1 MTYEPPT
8 IYALESVGTV
18 ITSDGMTY
26 PMLREGA
33 YDSSN
38 GVHLSDIESD
48 GDWFNNLSDADRRTF
63 FRVFNLWMLR
73 RDRVR
78 RDNPSVDKTK
88 ETR

>member
-1 MTYEPPT
+1 PGRDTIQGDDMTYEPPT

-38 GVHLSDIESD
+38 GVH
-48 GDWFNNLSDADRRTF
+48 
-63 FRVFNLWMLR
+63 
-73 RDRVR
+73 
-78 RDNPSVDKTK
+78 
-88 ETR
+88 